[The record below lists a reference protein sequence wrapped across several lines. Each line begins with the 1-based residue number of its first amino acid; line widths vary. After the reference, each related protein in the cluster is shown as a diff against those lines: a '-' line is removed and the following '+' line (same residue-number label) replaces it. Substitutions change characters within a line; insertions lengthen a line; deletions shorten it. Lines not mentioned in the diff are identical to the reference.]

1 MTYSKKGTFLKRT
14 TVGTASLLLAGAF
27 LFGGGAVHANQANNG
42 SLARGDDYPYYYKGK
57 QRKIPLLRVR
67 LSVKAYWDVFS
78 TRAPLLSTWKPSI
91 VVSTA
96 NSPDAFT

>member
-42 SLARGDDYPYYYKGK
+42 SLARGDDYPYYYKNGVK
-57 QRKIPLLRVR
+57 KLINGVYTPDSVH
-67 LSVKAYWDVFS
+67 LSLPFV
-78 TRAPLLSTWKPSI
+78 
-91 VVSTA
+91 
-96 NSPDAFT
+96 